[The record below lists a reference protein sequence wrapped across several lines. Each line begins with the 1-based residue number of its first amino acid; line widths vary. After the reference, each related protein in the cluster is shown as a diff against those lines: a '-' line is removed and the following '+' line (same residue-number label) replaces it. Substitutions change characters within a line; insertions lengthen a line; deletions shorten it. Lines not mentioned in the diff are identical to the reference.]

1 MLAAL
6 ALAVVYGQDNAAE
19 QESTQDQLVKHLAGV
34 FMTKEGG
41 NMDAAQNS
49 MRVFQVLSLHTTRMH
64 LSFAQ
69 MEVTQKPTLSSGSH
83 STVSVLNPCSPC
95 ELMERYRLAT
105 SQNTMTGSLYN
116 LYPST
121 DQILAYYRVPN

>member
-6 ALAVVYGQDNAAE
+6 ALAVVHGQDNAAE

-49 MRVFQVLSLHTTRMH
+49 MRVFQVLILQNSRMH
-64 LSFAQ
+64 LSFARRA
-69 MEVTQKPTLSSGSH
+69 VTRKPTLPSGSH
-83 STVSVLNPCSPC
+83 STVSVLNSCFP
-95 ELMERYRLAT
+95 
-105 SQNTMTGSLYN
+105 GW
-116 LYPST
+116 
-121 DQILAYYRVPN
+121 AYGTLQAGNFTEHNDWQPI

>member
-6 ALAVVYGQDNAAE
+6 ALAVVQGQDNAAE

-49 MRVFQVLSLHTTRMH
+49 MRVFQVLSL
-64 LSFAQ
+64 
-69 MEVTQKPTLSSGSH
+69 
-83 STVSVLNPCSPC
+83 
-95 ELMERYRLAT
+95 
-105 SQNTMTGSLYN
+105 QNL
-116 LYPST
+116 
-121 DQILAYYRVPN
+121 

>member
-6 ALAVVYGQDNAAE
+6 ALAVVHGQDNGAE

-49 MRVFQVLSLHTTRMH
+49 MRVFQVLSLQNPRMH

-69 MEVTQKPTLSSGSH
+69 MVVTQKPTLFSGTK
-83 STVSVLNPCSPC
+83 STVSALDS
-95 ELMERYRLAT
+95 
-105 SQNTMTGSLYN
+105 SSTG
-116 LYPST
+116 
-121 DQILAYYRVPN
+121 

>member
-6 ALAVVYGQDNAAE
+6 ALAVVHGQDNAAE

-49 MRVFQVLSLHTTRMH
+49 MRVFQVLSLQNPCMH

-69 MEVTQKPTLSSGSH
+69 MGVTQKPTLSSGSH
-83 STVSVLNPCSPC
+83 FTASILNSCSP
-95 ELMERYRLAT
+95 
-105 SQNTMTGSLYN
+105 G
-116 LYPST
+116 
-121 DQILAYYRVPN
+121 